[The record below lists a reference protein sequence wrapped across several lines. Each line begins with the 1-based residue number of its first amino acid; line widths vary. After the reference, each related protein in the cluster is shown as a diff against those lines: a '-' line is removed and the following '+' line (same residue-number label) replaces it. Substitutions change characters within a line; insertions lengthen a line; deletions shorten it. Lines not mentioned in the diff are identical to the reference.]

1 MQARP
6 SHPEKHLIT
15 QHLEKMKILIDL
27 GHPAH
32 VHYFRNFFRIMQDK
46 GHSFLF
52 TARDK
57 EVLQQLLGRYG
68 IPYVNRGK
76 GKASMTGKAAY
87 ILYADAILLREAL
100 RFKPDLFL
108 SFASPYAAHVSR
120 LVRKPHIAFD
130 DTEHARLAHR
140 LYEPFTD
147 VILSPDCFL
156 DPFSRK
162 QLFFRSYMEMCH
174 LHPARFL
181 PDRTVLR
188 HLGLNEG
195 EPYVILRF
203 VSWQAS
209 HDIGQSGLSYTTRLR
224 LVRELSPHARVFISS
239 EGELPDEFRP
249 YRLQIEAQWLH
260 HILAFASLYVGEG
273 STTASECAV
282 LGTPNIYVNSLVVG
296 YCREQEEK
304 YGLCYHFRDDRGV
317 VEKALELLTGDAGKE
332 AMAAGHRRMLADKI
346 DPTALM
352 VWFVE
357 HYPSSVRIMKDDPDF
372 QNRFC

>member
-1 MQARP
+1 
-6 SHPEKHLIT
+6 
-15 QHLEKMKILIDL
+15 MKILIDL

-32 VHYFRNFFRIMQDK
+32 VHYFRNFVRIMQEK
-46 GHSFLF
+46 GHHFLF

-57 EVLQQLLGRYG
+57 EVLHQLLERYG

-76 GKASMTGKAAY
+76 GRSSMSGKAAY

-120 LVRKPHIAFD
+120 LVRKPHITFD

-156 DPFSRK
+156 HPFSRK

-174 LHPARFL
+174 LHPSYFR
-181 PDRTVLR
+181 PDASVPEQLS
-188 HLGLNEG
+188 LKAGD
-195 EPYVILRF
+195 PYVILRF

-209 HDIGQSGLSYTTRLR
+209 HDIGQSGLSAETRKR
-224 LVRELSPHARVFISS
+224 LVHELSRHARVFISS
-239 EGELPDEFRP
+239 EGALPAEFEP
-249 YRLQIEAQWLH
+249 YKLNIQPQQLH
-260 HILAFASLYVGEG
+260 HLLAFASLYIGEG
-273 STTASECAV
+273 STTASECSV

-304 YGLCYHFRDDRGV
+304 YGLCQHFTTDRGV
-317 VEKALELLTGDAGKE
+317 VEKALELLTAGAKNE
-332 AMAAGHRRMLADKI
+332 ASAEGHRRLLADKI
-346 DPTALM
+346 DPTTFM

-357 HYPSSVRIMKDDPDF
+357 NYPSSVTILKDNPDF
-372 QNRFC
+372 QLRFR